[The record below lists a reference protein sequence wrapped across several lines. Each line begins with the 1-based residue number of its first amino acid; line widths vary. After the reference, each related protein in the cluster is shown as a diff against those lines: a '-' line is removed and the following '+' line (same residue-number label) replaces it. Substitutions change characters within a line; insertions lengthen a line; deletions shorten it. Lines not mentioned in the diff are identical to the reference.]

1 MRAADWGWVKVNE
14 GADEVLIVGAST
26 RAMAQSAARAGFRVS
41 ALDAY
46 GDRDLLACAGTVA
59 FRRDLGMSWSAASAA
74 REAGR
79 LKVSDV
85 AYVSNLE
92 NYPAAVRRLA
102 RGRRLLGNSPRVLRS
117 ARNPF
122 RVATVLR
129 RRGIPVPVLSAGP
142 VVPDEHVWLLKP
154 RRSGGGQGIRSWQRG
169 KPVARSMYLQQQ
181 IDGVP
186 GSITFVADGRRMV
199 PLGLSRQLVGEGALG
214 ASGFR
219 YCGNLLCGGP
229 ALFEHESVLRE
240 AAEALAVVLTESF
253 GLVGVNGID
262 FIATA
267 DGTPWLLEIN
277 PRYSASMELVE
288 REHDVS
294 VFALHASAC
303 HGSLPKRAPYCRRL
317 SHVSGKGIVYAR
329 ETITVRPSS
338 IWQSGT
344 VADIPQEGERI
355 AAGRP
360 VCTVFA
366 RGRSARDCR
375 RALAVAANSV
385 YHATG
390 RIRRG
395 VA

>member
-14 GADEVLIVGAST
+14 RADEVLIVGAST

-59 FRRDLGMSWSAASAA
+59 FRRDLGGSWSAVGAA
-74 REAGR
+74 REAGS
-79 LKVSDV
+79 LKASAV

-92 NYPAAVRRLA
+92 NYPAAVQRLA
-102 RGRRLLGNSPRVLRS
+102 RGRRLLGNPPRVLRN

-122 RVATVLR
+122 RVAAVLR
-129 RRGIPVPVLSAGP
+129 RRGIPVPGLSAGP
-142 VVPDEHVWLLKP
+142 VVPDDHLWLLKP
-154 RRSGGGQGIRSWQRG
+154 RRSGGGHGIRSWPRG
-169 KPVARSMYLQQQ
+169 KPVARSMYLQQR

-186 GSITFVADGRRMV
+186 GSITFVADGRRTV
-199 PLGLSRQLVGEGALG
+199 PLGLSRQLVGEATLG

-229 ALFEHESVLRE
+229 ALFEHEPVLRE
-240 AAEALAVVLTESF
+240 AAAALAVALTESF

-288 REHDVS
+288 REHGVS
-294 VFALHASAC
+294 VFGLHASAC
-303 HGSLPKRAPYCRRL
+303 HGSLPKQAPYCRRL
-317 SHVSGKGIVYAR
+317 THVSGKGIVYAR
-329 ETITVRPSS
+329 GTITVKPSS

-344 VADIPQEGERI
+344 VADIPHEGERI

-375 RALAVAANSV
+375 RALAVAASSV
-385 YHATG
+385 YHATS